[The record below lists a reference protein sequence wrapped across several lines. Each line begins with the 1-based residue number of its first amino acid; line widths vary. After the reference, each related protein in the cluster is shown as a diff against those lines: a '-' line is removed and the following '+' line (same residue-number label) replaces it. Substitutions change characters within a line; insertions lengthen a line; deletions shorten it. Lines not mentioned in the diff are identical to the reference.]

1 MDIPAAKVRK
11 VLKIMQAPIS
21 LETPIGEEGDS
32 HLGDFIAD
40 RARVAHPDSDSARG
54 EDHED
59 ALWFGGRL
67 GAHAGGGWP
76 RVRCHPRAHSP
87 DRSQGAAQ
95 AAAPVALQQAQVIS
109 RRRARMTPWA
119 RRWSVRVR
127 LGVRITDAAWHA
139 GVPHCSSAS
148 CGRLRREKAFK

>member
-95 AAAPVALQQAQVIS
+95 TAPAHL
-109 RRRARMTPWA
+109 
-119 RRWSVRVR
+119 RRWRKQMERRKCGKSFRPR
-127 LGVRITDAAWHA
+127 LASGL
-139 GVPHCSSAS
+139 SSLN
-148 CGRLRREKAFK
+148 GI